1 MWKRK
6 LCLATASS
14 FGIPVEEQI
23 VKFKEA
29 GFEGFFP
36 CFEPGVPVDQWAKAA
51 RENDMLFQSIHAPF
65 GHADALWRDDEEAA
79 NEMLG
84 VLLDCLDG
92 CKKNEIPL
100 MIVHTF
106 IGFEEHDPNPL
117 GVERFGKLIK
127 AAEGSGVKLAL
138 ENTEGMEYLAYLMD
152 AFKGEKHVGFC
163 WDSGHELC
171 YNYSKDMLALYG
183 DRLFGTH
190 LNDNLGI
197 RDYEGKITWLDDLH
211 LLPFDGVTDWNK
223 AARRLAKTG
232 FDGPLTFELT
242 TSSKPERHDN
252 DAYARMP
259 LEDYLAAAYA
269 RACRVATLVES
280 EASL

>member
-14 FGIPVEEQI
+14 FGLSVEEQI
-23 VKFKEA
+23 RKFKEA

-36 CFEPGVPVDQWAKAA
+36 SYEPGAPVESWAKAA
-51 RENDMLFQSIHAPF
+51 RQENMLFQSIHAPF
-65 GHADALWRDDEEAA
+65 GHADALWHEDEEAA
-79 NEMLG
+79 EDMLG
-84 VLLDCLDG
+84 VLLSCLEA
-92 CKKNEIPL
+92 CEKNEVPL

-106 IGFEEHDPNPL
+106 IGFEEHNPTPL
-117 GVERFGKLIK
+117 GIERFGKLVK
-127 AAEGSGVKLAL
+127 AAEGTGVKLAF
-138 ENTEGMEYLAYLMD
+138 ENTEGMEYLEALMN
-152 AFKGEKHVGFC
+152 AFVGEKHVGFC

-171 YNYSKDMLALYG
+171 YNYSEDMLALYG

-211 LLPFDGVTDWNK
+211 LLPFDGVTDWTR
-223 AARRLAKTG
+223 AARRLFLTG
-232 FDGPLTFELT
+232 FSGPLTFELT
-242 TSSKPERHDN
+242 TSSKPGRYDN

-259 LEDYLAAAYA
+259 LDEYLAAAYA
-269 RACRVATLVES
+269 RACRVAALLEK
-280 EASL
+280 EASF